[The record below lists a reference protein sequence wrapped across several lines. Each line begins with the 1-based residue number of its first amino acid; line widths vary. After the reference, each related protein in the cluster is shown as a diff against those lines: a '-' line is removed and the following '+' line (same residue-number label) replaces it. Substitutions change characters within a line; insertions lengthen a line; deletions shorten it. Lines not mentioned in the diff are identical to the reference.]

1 MSTTVAGQGSPAKPF
16 LTDVQTLRDRAR
28 KNLSEGV
35 VTKTYGGDVKQTIEI
50 LQSVLATEI
59 VCVLR
64 YTMHAVTATG
74 ISSEGIKAEF
84 AQHAKEEQ
92 AHMMAVAERI
102 DQLGGT
108 PNFNPE
114 GLAMRS
120 ASQYAEV
127 DNLVEMIRENLI
139 AERIAVDHYRE
150 LIRFFGDD
158 DPATRVML
166 EGVLVTEEE
175 HANDLS
181 DVSTWEEVR
190 TKATDGSLEVDVH
203 TDNTYVLSGLADDL
217 TDGPDSVDP
226 VQLDLA
232 VELLTDAAEWSDDDS
247 VDTALGQSESLG
259 WLVSFILRP
268 DPTRLAPSPPFDAE
282 VEIWRKKEKVK
293 KSSC

>member
-1 MSTTVAGQGSPAKPF
+1 MSMTAADKGSSAKPF
-16 LTDVQTLRDRAR
+16 LSDVQTLRERAR

-102 DQLGGT
+102 DQLGGS

-127 DNLVEMIRENLI
+127 DSLVEMIRENLI

-158 DPATRVML
+158 DPTTRVMI
-166 EGVLVTEEE
+166 EGILSVEEE
-175 HANDLS
+175 HATDMQDLLNAQQQ
-181 DVSTWEEVR
+181 R
-190 TKATDGSLEVDVH
+190 
-203 TDNTYVLSGLADDL
+203 
-217 TDGPDSVDP
+217 
-226 VQLDLA
+226 
-232 VELLTDAAEWSDDDS
+232 
-247 VDTALGQSESLG
+247 
-259 WLVSFILRP
+259 
-268 DPTRLAPSPPFDAE
+268 
-282 VEIWRKKEKVK
+282 
-293 KSSC
+293 